1 MLTALDTDIFTD
13 VMYGDPVL
21 TARLATIPI
30 AEQTLSIVVIE
41 EVIRGRFNVIR
52 QAEAGRGRI
61 TLEEAYQLF
70 QQSVT
75 VTRAFAV
82 LPFTAAASTLVT
94 AWKRQRIRVAT
105 HDMRIAAICIVH
117 GATLVTRNARD
128 YARIPG
134 LSLDVWS

>member
-13 VMYGDPVL
+13 VMYGAPAL

-30 AEQTLSIVVIE
+30 TEQTLPVVVLE

-52 QAEAGRGRI
+52 QAEAGRGHI
-61 TLEEAYQLF
+61 ALEDAYQLF

-75 VTRAFAV
+75 ITCAFTV
-82 LPFTAAASTLVT
+82 LSYTAAAATLVT

-105 HDMRIAAICIVH
+105 HDMRIAAICFVQ

-128 YARIPG
+128 YGKIPG
-134 LSLDVWS
+134 LTLDVWS